1 MPKRIIEIGTGGSYL
16 KFKNHQLILERN
28 DEEPVSVPIEDLAAI
43 ILDTPQSTI
52 TSFALRELAK
62 ANVTVLCSDESHQ
75 PVGIFLATEGH
86 SLQGERFFAQAE
98 MKAPIKKRLW
108 KSVIRSKLQVQAKV
122 LSDVSGSDMGI
133 GKMVSRVRSGDPE
146 NIEAQAAKRYWSK
159 FFDSDA
165 FKRDR
170 AEEDQNRYLN
180 YGYAVLRSLMARSI
194 VATGL
199 HPSLGIHHKNKYNA
213 YALADDLMEPYRPF
227 IDLMCWEV
235 VRDFGEQ
242 AEMDKEVRKTILRF
256 VGLNVVVDAEQ
267 LSMQGAIRKTAQSLS
282 AVVMNKQRELSLPSV

>member
-16 KFKNHQLILERN
+16 KFKNHQLILEREG
-28 DEEPVSVPIEDLAAI
+28 EEPVSVPIEDLSAI

-52 TSFALRELAK
+52 TNYALRELAK
-62 ANVTVLCSDESHQ
+62 ANVTVLSSDESHQ
-75 PVGIFLATEGH
+75 PIGIFLATEGH

-98 MKAPIKKRLW
+98 MKAPVKKRLW
-108 KSVIRSKLQVQAKV
+108 KSVIRAKLKVQAKV
-122 LSDVSGSDMGI
+122 LSDVSGTDMGI
-133 GKMVSRVRSGDPE
+133 NKMVSKVKSGDPD
-146 NIEAQAAKRYWSK
+146 NIEAQAAKRYWSR
-159 FFDSDA
+159 FFDTKE
-165 FKRDR
+165 FRRDR

-180 YGYAVLRSLMARSI
+180 YGYAILRSLMARSI

-235 VRDFGEQ
+235 VRDYGEG
-242 AEMDKEVRKTILRF
+242 AEMSKDIRRHILGF
-256 VGLNVVVDAEQ
+256 VGLYINVESEQ

-282 AVVMNKQRELSLPSV
+282 AVVMNRQQELSLPSV